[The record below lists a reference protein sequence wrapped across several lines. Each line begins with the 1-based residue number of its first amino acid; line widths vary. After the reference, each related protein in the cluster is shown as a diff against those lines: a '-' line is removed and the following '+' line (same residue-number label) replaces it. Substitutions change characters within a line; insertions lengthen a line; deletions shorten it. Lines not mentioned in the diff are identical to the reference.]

1 MKYIA
6 KIWLLAM
13 GVALVTLAAIP
24 PAEARSTTGWNAF
37 RVWSSPLGANQCV
50 AESFGAAVNR
60 CNFNINLTF
69 ELVVDTPGWKH
80 ITVWDAPGGYGA
92 FTCVAANF
100 SGVNNG
106 IGVSDGKTFNPEGQ
120 EQLDF
125 WIYVHPGDGLSLYC
139 FNVPPSKGISNINWN
154 PA

>member
-1 MKYIA
+1 
-6 KIWLLAM
+6 M

-37 RVWSSPLGANQCV
+37 RVWSPLGADQCV

-69 ELVVDTPGWKH
+69 ELVVDTAGWKH

-106 IGVSDGKTFNPEGQ
+106 IGVSDGKTFNPQ
-120 EQLDF
+120 DK
-125 WIYVHPGDGLSLYC
+125 
-139 FNVPPSKGISNINWN
+139 NN
-154 PA
+154 

>member
-1 MKYIA
+1 MKYKA
-6 KIWLLAM
+6 KMWFLAM

-37 RVWSSPLGANQCV
+37 RVWGPLGADQCV

-69 ELVVDTPGWKH
+69 ELAVDNPGWKH
-80 ITVWDAPGGYGA
+80 VTVWDAPGGYGA
-92 FTCVAANF
+92 FTCGAGKF
-100 SGVNNG
+100 SGVNND
-106 IGVSDGKTFNPEGQ
+106 IYASYGKTFNTEGQ
-120 EQLDF
+120 GQLDF
-125 WIYVHPGDGLSLYC
+125 WIYHPGDGLSLYC

-154 PA
+154 P